1 MLKPIFCWI
10 GIALAGAGS
19 FHAARRLP
27 PSPGGIAQREI
38 AQKVSS
44 NPDATTVSRQRA
56 LLNQYCVNCHNERLR
71 TADLMLDKLDVENI
85 DKAMPQWERVTRKL
99 RTGAMPPAGAPRPD
113 KSSYESLSTYLESEL
128 DREAAAH
135 PNPGR
140 TPVRRLN
147 RAEYSNAVRDLLALD
162 TDAIDVRSL
171 LPPDD
176 SMHGFDNVGD
186 GLTVSPLLLERSL
199 SAARK
204 ITRLAIGELNIQPV
218 VEAYTLPKYLMQDD
232 RMSEDLP
239 FGTRGG
245 TALRHYFPADG
256 TYVVKIRLQR
266 NAREYIRG
274 LAEPRQLELRLD
286 GESIGHFKVG
296 GEIRGRDA
304 GLFSRGNLG
313 DPAQEEY
320 ERITGDDGL
329 EVRINVKAG
338 KRIVGVAFLK
348 ETSIPEGPLEQRLSQ
363 VEFAQYKGGDPGV
376 GTVTIAGPYDA
387 TGLGDTP
394 SRQRIFICH
403 PSDIKDEEACAR
415 KIISSLARHAYRRPL
430 TNTDVDTLVSFFKEG
445 RKAGD
450 FEAGVAAMLER
461 ILIGPEFLFH
471 VELDPNGVAPNT
483 VYQISAV
490 ELASRLSFFLW
501 SSIPDEELLGLAES
515 GRLRDPVVLEQQVR
529 RMLADSR
536 SKAFVS
542 NFAGQWLLLRNLR
555 TVEPDPDVFPYFD
568 YSLREAFQQET
579 ELFFGSIVREDRSMM
594 DLLNANYTFL
604 NQRLAEYY
612 NIPNV
617 YGNHFRRVQLT
628 DDNRRG
634 LLGQGSVLTVTSYAN
649 RTSPVFRGKWVL
661 ENILGTP
668 PPPPPPNVPALKETA
683 SEGKILSMR
692 ERMEEHRANAVC
704 AACHQQMDPLGFAL
718 ENFDGIGGWRTTDAG
733 NPIDSSGI
741 LPDGTKFQGPAE
753 LRAVLL
759 SRPEQFVST
768 ITEKIL
774 IYALGRG
781 LDYYDAPAV
790 RKIVRNASPNNY
802 RWSSIVL
809 GIVKSTPFQMRR
821 SRAS

>member
-1 MLKPIFCWI
+1 
-10 GIALAGAGS
+10 
-19 FHAARRLP
+19 
-27 PSPGGIAQREI
+27 
-38 AQKVSS
+38 
-44 NPDATTVSRQRA
+44 
-56 LLNQYCVNCHNERLR
+56 
-71 TADLMLDKLDVENI
+71 
-85 DKAMPQWERVTRKL
+85 
-99 RTGAMPPAGAPRPD
+99 
-113 KSSYESLSTYLESEL
+113 
-128 DREAAAH
+128 
-135 PNPGR
+135 
-140 TPVRRLN
+140 
-147 RAEYSNAVRDLLALD
+147 
-162 TDAIDVRSL
+162 
-171 LPPDD
+171 
-176 SMHGFDNVGD
+176 
-186 GLTVSPLLLERSL
+186 
-199 SAARK
+199 
-204 ITRLAIGELNIQPV
+204 
-218 VEAYTLPKYLMQDD
+218 
-232 RMSEDLP
+232 
-239 FGTRGG
+239 
-245 TALRHYFPADG
+245 
-256 TYVVKIRLQR
+256 
-266 NAREYIRG
+266 
-274 LAEPRQLELRLD
+274 
-286 GESIGHFKVG
+286 
-296 GEIRGRDA
+296 
-304 GLFSRGNLG
+304 
-313 DPAQEEY
+313 
-320 ERITGDDGL
+320 
-329 EVRINVKAG
+329 VKAG
-338 KRIVGVAFLK
+338 TRIVGVAFLK

-394 SRQRIFICH
+394 SRQRIFVCH
-403 PSDIKDEEACAR
+403 PNDTKDEEACAR
-415 KIISSLARHAYRRPL
+415 RIISSLARRAYRRPL
-430 TNTDVDTLVSFFKEG
+430 TNADVDTLLSFFREG

-450 FEAGVAAMLER
+450 FETGVAAMLER

-483 VYQISAV
+483 VYQISPL

-515 GRLRDPVVLEQQVR
+515 GRLRDPVMLEQQVR

-634 LLGQGSVLTVTSYAN
+634 LLGQGSILTVTSYAN

-661 ENILGTP
+661 ENIMGIP
-668 PPPPPPNVPALKETA
+668 PPPPPANVPALKETA

-692 ERMEEHRANAVC
+692 ERMEEHRANAACAVC
-704 AACHQQMDPLGFAL
+704 HNQMDPLGFAL

-741 LPDGTKFQGPAE
+741 LPDGTQFQGPAE

-759 SRPEQFVST
+759 SKPEQFVST
-768 ITEKIL
+768 VTEKIL

-781 LDYYDAPAV
+781 LDYYDAPAL
-790 RKIVRNASPNNY
+790 RKIVRDASLNNY

-809 GIVKSTPFQMRR
+809 GVVKSTPFQMRR